1 MSAKLCPSV
10 FIAAYALVPR
20 AVKTP
25 EIFRNARKAPSIFGT
40 FPNNAGVFTSFDME
54 SFEEP
59 TDAFKSDWNV
69 EVRLQRND
77 ESGAKFRES
86 RLVFKASNSSPIYS
100 DSVSTVQPSSLRALV
115 LVRAY

>member
-1 MSAKLCPSV
+1 MAP
-10 FIAAYALVPR
+10 FALVSMPYK
-20 AVKTP
+20 VV
-25 EIFRNARKAPSIFGT
+25 KAPQLFGKV
-40 FPNNAGVFTSFDME
+40 PNNAGVFTSFDME

>member
-1 MSAKLCPSV
+1 MLST
-10 FIAAYALVPR
+10 R
-20 AVKTP
+20 KTRVS
-25 EIFRNARKAPSIFGT
+25 ERQNSGIFLFFFRR
-40 FPNNAGVFTSFDME
+40 PNNAGVFTSFDME